1 MSLGIVTDRLHIM
14 ERALKIMINSKLSM
28 DFLPL
33 WGRFW
38 EFWANSL
45 KSRLQLNHVPVH
57 ETHSAK
63 IIQITTTSKTPSLT
77 RIGDFRE
84 F

>member
-14 ERALKIMINSKLSM
+14 ERDLKIMINSKLSM

-33 WGRFW
+33 WSRFW
-38 EFWANSL
+38 KFWANTL

-57 ETHSAK
+57 ETQSAK
-63 IIQITTTSKTPSLT
+63 VIKITTTSLTPHRTCAVS
-77 RIGDFRE
+77 
-84 F
+84 